1 MCRDAIDINKDVE
14 IFFKKYINAW
24 FDLRNTSL
32 GPISAFIGG
41 VVAQEV
47 IKAITH
53 KFIPIDQEIYFD
65 FFELYEGP

>member
-1 MCRDAIDINKDVE
+1 MDILKRIMLMSVHMPH
-14 IFFKKYINAW
+14 I
-24 FDLRNTSL
+24 
-32 GPISAFIGG
+32 P
-41 VVAQEV
+41 QEV